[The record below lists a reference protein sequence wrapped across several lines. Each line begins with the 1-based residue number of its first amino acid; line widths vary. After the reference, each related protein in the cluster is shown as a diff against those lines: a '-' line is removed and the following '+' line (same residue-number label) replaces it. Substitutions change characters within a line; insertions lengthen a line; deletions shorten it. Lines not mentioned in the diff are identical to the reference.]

1 MHETIEDIESLQD
14 ILDKSRVVGGRHL
27 GSIFSDDVQ
36 MSSVDLIAELDSVFE
51 MHVGCLT
58 TDGSPLVAPV
68 DGILFKGKIWFGF
81 PGPAVRAKLIRQDP
95 RISAS
100 YQRGKSFAFIVHGQA
115 VEVEETGSLFAEYF
129 DCLKGLYTGLYGPR
143 WIDWYHK
150 QEKTGGYNGFIEP
163 RRMFAKR

>member
-14 ILDKSRVVGGRHL
+14 IQDKSRLVAGKHL
-27 GSIFSDDVQ
+27 RSIFSDEIQ
-36 MSSVDLIAELDSVFE
+36 MSSVDLISELDSVFE
-51 MHVGCLT
+51 MHVSLLT

-81 PGPAVRAKLIRQDP
+81 PGPSVRAKLIRHDP

-115 VEVEETGSLFAEYF
+115 VEVEEKDSMFAEYF
-129 DCLKGLYTGLYGPR
+129 DCLKRLYTGLYGPK

-150 QEKTGGYNGFIEP
+150 QEKAGEFNGFIDP
-163 RRMFAKR
+163 RRMFVKQ